1 MKIVVGVD
9 GSDASMDALLWA
21 RREAF
26 AHGATLHVV
35 SAWSYPIQGILPQ
48 PVGSTVIE
56 QLIQATEELI
66 QDMLEKVQVD
76 HHDEVETTTAVGRG
90 APAQVLITASRDADL
105 MVVGARGLGGFKG
118 LLLGS
123 VSQQCVQH
131 APCPVVV
138 VRSGIH
144 HER

>member
-9 GSDASMDALLWA
+9 GSDASMDALRWA
-21 RREAF
+21 RREAL

-56 QLIQATEELI
+56 ELI
-66 QDMLEKVQVD
+66 QGTKGLVRDMLEKVHVD
-76 HHDEVETTTAVGRG
+76 HPDEVETTTAVARG
-90 APAQVLITASRDADL
+90 APAQVLIAASRDADL
-105 MVVGARGLGGFKG
+105 LVVGARGLGGFKG

-138 VRSGIH
+138 VHSSTQL
-144 HER
+144 ER